1 MRLVYATRRSKLAL
15 AQSRAF
21 VDTLRARLPDATF
34 EELQVVTSGDVIQ
47 DRPLYEV
54 GGKGLF
60 VKEIEEALLD
70 GRADFA
76 VHSIKD
82 VPAGLPP
89 GLGIHCIPPRSS
101 PFDVLIVR
109 QALLGA
115 APFTLDQ
122 LPQGAKVG
130 TSSLRRQIALHAV
143 RPDLQLVPLRGNVD
157 TRLGKLDSGDLDAI
171 VLAEAGLLRLG
182 LEGRVS
188 ARLTAELCL
197 PAVGQGALGIESREG
212 DARVA
217 AALDLVHDALTARAV
232 ELERGILKALGADCK
247 TPIAAF
253 AELDF
258 DEAALLGEFGL
269 ARLLDPHRDE
279 RAQRVRVRSW
289 VADPDGSGRAQ
300 LDEVV
305 DLPADDAA
313 AEAQGRE
320 LGARL
325 LAARG
330 PEKLRQDPGI
340 G

>member
-1 MRLVYATRRSKLAL
+1 MRFVYATRRSMLAL

-21 VDTLRARLPDATF
+21 VATLQAHLPEATF

-89 GLGIHCIPPRSS
+89 GLGIHCIPKRSS
-101 PFDVLIVR
+101 PYDALIVR
-109 QALLGA
+109 AALLGD
-115 APFTLDQ
+115 APFTLEQ
-122 LPQGAKVG
+122 LPLGAKVG
-130 TSSLRRQIALHAV
+130 TSSLRRSLALAGV
-143 RPDLQLVPLRGNVD
+143 RPDLQIVPLRGNVD
-157 TRLGKLDSGDLDAI
+157 TRLGKLDSGELDAI

-182 LEGRVS
+182 LESRVT
-188 ARLTAELCL
+188 ARLTAELSL

-217 AALDLVHDALTARAV
+217 AALTTVHDAPTALAV
-232 ELERGILKALGADCK
+232 GVERGILRALGADCK

-253 AELDF
+253 AELDN
-258 DEAALLGEFGL
+258 DEQFFK
-269 ARLLDPHRDE
+269 
-279 RAQRVRVRSW
+279 RADHFRVRAW
-289 VADPDGSGRAQ
+289 VAEPDGSQRGQ
-300 LDEVV
+300 LDESVS
-305 DLPADDAA
+305 LPGTDEEADDL
-313 AEAQGRE
+313 GRA
-320 LGARL
+320 LGMRL
-325 LAARG
+325 LEARG
-330 PEKLRQDPGI
+330 A
-340 G
+340 